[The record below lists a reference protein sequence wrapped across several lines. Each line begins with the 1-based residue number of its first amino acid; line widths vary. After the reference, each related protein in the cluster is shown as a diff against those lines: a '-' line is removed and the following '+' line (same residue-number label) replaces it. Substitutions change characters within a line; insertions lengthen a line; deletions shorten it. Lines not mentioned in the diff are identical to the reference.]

1 MLMFLVKKIRTS
13 LQVVWLTCFWNIWKE
28 INNRIFTF
36 KETLIEVLFDKMN
49 EIIIVIVVEE

>member
-1 MLMFLVKKIRTS
+1 MFLVKKIRTS